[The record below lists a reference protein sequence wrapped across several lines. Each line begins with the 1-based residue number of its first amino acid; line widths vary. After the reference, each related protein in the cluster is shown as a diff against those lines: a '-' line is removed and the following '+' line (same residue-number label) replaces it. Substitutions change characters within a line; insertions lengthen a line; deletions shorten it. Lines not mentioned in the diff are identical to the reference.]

1 MKLAQ
6 GIKAT
11 LNDSTFWTY
20 AALSV
25 LGWTIMVLIN

>member
-11 LNDSTFWTY
+11 FRDSTFWTY
-20 AALSV
+20 AVLSAL
-25 LGWTIMVLIN
+25 GCGFMVLFN

>member
-20 AALSV
+20 AVLSA
-25 LGWTIMVLIN
+25 LGWVFMVLFN

>member
-20 AALSV
+20 AAMAVIGSA
-25 LGWTIMVLIN
+25 IMVLIN

>member
-20 AALSV
+20 AVLAA
-25 LGWTIMVLIN
+25 LGWGFMVLFN